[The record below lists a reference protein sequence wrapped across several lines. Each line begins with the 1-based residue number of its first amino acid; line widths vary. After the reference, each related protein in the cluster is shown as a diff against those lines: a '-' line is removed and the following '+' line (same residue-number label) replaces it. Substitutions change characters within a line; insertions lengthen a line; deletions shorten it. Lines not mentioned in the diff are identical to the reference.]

1 MKYKN
6 KDGIELSYEGHENDT
21 GVQLVKEVLRKAI
34 KIGDQKEPESWTEVK
49 NFLVE
54 NFSLDLKNKYED

>member
-21 GVQLVKEVLRKAI
+21 SVQLVKEILRKAI
-34 KIGDQKEPESWTEVK
+34 SIGDQKKPKSWVEVK

-54 NFSLDLKNKYED
+54 NFSLNFKNRYED